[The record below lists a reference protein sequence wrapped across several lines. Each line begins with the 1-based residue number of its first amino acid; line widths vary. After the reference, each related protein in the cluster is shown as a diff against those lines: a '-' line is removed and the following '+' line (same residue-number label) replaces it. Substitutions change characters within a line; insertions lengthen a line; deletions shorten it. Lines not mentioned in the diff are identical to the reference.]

1 MKRTI
6 LFWAVAALLPILH
19 FFFHVGLGWQW
30 APDLLS
36 VGLLLAAREFRMGQA
51 AGVGFALG
59 LLEDAFS
66 ILSFGANT
74 LALTVVGIL
83 GSRSR
88 DLFVGETF
96 GFMISYLAI
105 GTWLR
110 IAIHWL
116 AAGDGRGGDV
126 ATLLLIRA
134 PLEGLYAAG
143 VGLAILLL
151 TGAWTRGDV
160 R

>member
-1 MKRTI
+1 MKRTV
-6 LFWAVAALLPILH
+6 LFWLVAALLPFLH
-19 FFFHVGLGWQW
+19 FFFHVGIGWEW

-36 VGLLLAAREFRMGQA
+36 VGLLLVARELRMGQA

-74 LALTVVGIL
+74 LALTVVGVL

-88 DLFVGETF
+88 DLFVGETIV
-96 GFMISYLAI
+96 FMVSYLTL

-116 AAGDGRGGDV
+116 AAGDGRGADPV
-126 ATLLLIRA
+126 TLLLIRA
-134 PLEGLYAAG
+134 PLEGVYAAG
-143 VGLAILLL
+143 VGLAILLF
-151 TGAWTRGDV
+151 TGAWTHGDV

>member
-6 LFWAVAALLPILH
+6 LFCRVAALLPFLQ
-19 FFFHVGLGWQW
+19 FFFHVGMGWGW

-36 VGLLLAAREFRMGQA
+36 VGLLLVARELRMGQA
-51 AGVGFALG
+51 AGVGFAFG

-74 LALTVVGIL
+74 MALTIVGTL

-88 DLFVGETF
+88 DLFVGETLL
-96 GFMISYLAI
+96 FMISYLAM

-110 IAIHWL
+110 LAIHWL
-116 AAGDGRGGDV
+116 SAGEGRGGDAV
-126 ATLLLIRA
+126 TLLFIRA
-134 PLEGLYAAG
+134 PLEGLYAAA
-143 VGLAILLL
+143 VGIAILLF
-151 TGAWTRGDV
+151 TGAWTHGDV